1 VTDPNGKRYHGN
13 IFDEPF
19 DSRLDTVNNV
29 EAVFIQ
35 DPVKGKYRIEVVGAN
50 VVEQVQDFALVYS
63 GEIS

>member
-1 VTDPNGKRYHGN
+1 MSLSD
-13 IFDEPF
+13 IDLWLLLISFDF
-19 DSRLDTVNNV
+19 RLDTVNNV

-50 VVEQVQDFALVYS
+50 VVGQVQDFALVYS

>member
-1 VTDPNGKRYHGN
+1 MTDPNGKRYHGN